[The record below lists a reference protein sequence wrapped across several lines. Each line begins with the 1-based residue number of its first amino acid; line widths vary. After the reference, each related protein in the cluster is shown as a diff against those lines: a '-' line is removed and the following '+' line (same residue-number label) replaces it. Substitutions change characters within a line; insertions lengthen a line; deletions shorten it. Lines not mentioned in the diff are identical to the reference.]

1 MSWVA
6 CRLETGRTHQIRVH
20 LTSVG
25 LPLLGDP
32 LYRTNASVLPDEAG
46 VAAAFNRQALHAS
59 RLILKH
65 PGTGETCEWFAPPPE
80 DMCELME
87 ALDFGPIDAPVTVF
101 EENAAPQ
108 MPDFGPMVYEGEA
121 DD

>member
-1 MSWVA
+1 M
-6 CRLETGRTHQIRVH
+6 
-20 LTSVG
+20 
-25 LPLLGDP
+25 GDP
-32 LYRTNASVLPDEAG
+32 LYRTNASALPEEAG

-65 PGTGETCEWFAPPPE
+65 PGTGETCEWFAAPPQ

-87 ALDFGPIDAPVTVF
+87 ALDFGPIDEPVTVF

>member
-1 MSWVA
+1 M
-6 CRLETGRTHQIRVH
+6 H

-32 LYRTNASVLPDEAG
+32 LYRTNASALPDEAG

-101 EENAAPQ
+101 EENAAPK